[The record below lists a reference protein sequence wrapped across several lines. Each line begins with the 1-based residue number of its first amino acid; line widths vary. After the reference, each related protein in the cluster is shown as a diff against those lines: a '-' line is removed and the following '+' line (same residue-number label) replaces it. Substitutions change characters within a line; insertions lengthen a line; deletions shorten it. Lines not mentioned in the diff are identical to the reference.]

1 MSPIVPENAPFTA
14 EQRAWL
20 NGFLAGAFNDRLAPS
35 AATPRSA
42 PQTPTKGSLLV
53 LFGSQSGSA
62 EGLAKRVVREA
73 DRRGLSARLFAW
85 NDYAKADLAQQ
96 SLLLVITS
104 TWGDGDPPDNAAS
117 GWGWLNSE
125 QAPKLSALRYAVLGL
140 GDRNYTDFCGAAKK
154 FDGRLAALGAQRL
167 VACGECDVDY
177 ETAAAAWLDQFWTQ
191 ATALQ
196 PPAAVDTMAVSSAHG
211 PASVGVSPA
220 AAAFG
225 RGNPYLGRLRTN
237 RRLNHAA
244 SSKDT
249 RHLEISLLDSGMQY
263 EVGDA
268 LGVFPTNCPVLVE
281 ELLAAARLKGDERV
295 VTGDAR
301 ELSLHEALM
310 TCLNVT
316 QPTRDLVAQVAKRSR
331 DETLLRLLESDRQT
345 DYDRWIYG
353 RDIVDVLRASAPF
366 EWSAQE
372 LVGLLRRLQ
381 PRLYSISSSPKAHPA
396 EVHVTVG
403 TVRYEAHGRMKKGVA
418 SCWLADRV
426 IPDQTAVPVFIQA
439 SHGFRLPSSGETPV
453 IMVGPGTGI
462 APFRAFLEE
471 RCALGSPGKNWL
483 FFGDQH
489 RAHDFLY
496 EEQIL
501 EWQRDGFL
509 TRLDL
514 AFSRDQAE
522 KLYVQ
527 HRMAEAGAELWDW
540 LESGAHFYVCGDA
553 KRMAKDVDGALHEV
567 IRQHGGR
574 SAEQAADYVQALKQT
589 KRYQRDVY

>member
-1 MSPIVPENAPFTA
+1 MLPILPENAPFTA

-20 NGFLAGAFNDRLAPS
+20 NGFLAGAFNDRLAPNKEATR
-35 AATPRSA
+35 AAVQA
-42 PQTPTKGSLLV
+42 PAKGSLLV

-62 EGLAKRVVREA
+62 EGLAKRVFKEA
-73 DRRGLSARLFAW
+73 DGRGFSARLLAW

-117 GWGWLNSE
+117 GWSWLNSE
-125 QAPKLSALRYAVLGL
+125 QAPALSGLRYGVLGL

-191 ATALQ
+191 ATTLQ
-196 PPAAVDTMAVSSAHG
+196 PPAAVDTMSAPSASG
-211 PASVGVSPA
+211 PTSVDVAPA
-220 AAAFG
+220 TTGFG
-225 RGNPYLGRLRTN
+225 RANPYLGRLRTN

-249 RHLEISLLDSGMQY
+249 RHLEISLLDSGLQY

-268 LGVFPTNCPVLVE
+268 LGVLPTNCPVLVE

-295 VTGDAR
+295 VTADAR

-331 DETLLRLLESDRQT
+331 NETLLQLLGADRQT

-426 IPDQTAVPVFIQA
+426 IPDQTEVPVFIQT
-439 SHGFRLPSSGETPV
+439 SHGFRLPASGDTPV

-471 RCALGSPGKNWL
+471 RRALGSPGKNWL

-527 HRMAEAGAELWDW
+527 HRMAEAGAQLWDW

-553 KRMAKDVDGALHEV
+553 KRMAKDVDGALQGV
-567 IRQHGGR
+567 IRQHGGK
-574 SAEQAADYVQALKQT
+574 SAEQAAEYVQALKQS